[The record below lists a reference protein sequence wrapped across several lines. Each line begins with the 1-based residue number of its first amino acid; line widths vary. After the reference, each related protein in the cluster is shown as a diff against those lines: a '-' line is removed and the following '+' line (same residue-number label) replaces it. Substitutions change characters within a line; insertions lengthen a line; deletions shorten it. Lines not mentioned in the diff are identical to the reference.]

1 MRVRSLALWAALGVL
16 STSAAAL
23 AIPVPATPVQGTT
36 IRTEPTS
43 TTGGATQG
51 ELAHFTAGQTLTVD
65 ARLGHASMRRLVGA
79 GAQGETFVFASVTGA
94 DAATQTPTVNLA
106 LVIDRSGSMF
116 GKKIA
121 NAIAAAVGSV
131 DRMRDGDSVTVVSF
145 DTAASV
151 VVAPTRITP
160 SSRPSI
166 MAAIRNIR
174 LGGDTC
180 ISCGLETAMSQLE
193 SVPAPPS
200 GHDQVSRMILLSD
213 GEATHGIKDIPGV
226 RGLATRMRDR
236 GVTISTVGVD
246 VHFDEQFMSAIAVE
260 SNGRHYFV
268 ADPSGLQAIFTEEFE
283 SLEAALARDAELV
296 IDPAPG
302 VVVEEVFERSF
313 RREGNRIIV
322 PFGTFSARQEK
333 TVLMRVRAPI
343 DREGVQGVA
352 QMRLAYRDLIQKT
365 AGTCAGNLAFEVKTD
380 GTEQQGVDPFVGA
393 RIARS
398 HTAAALTTANSLFK
412 AGKID
417 AARATLA
424 QQQADLKKDETQ
436 ALNAAPAAPSK
447 ARGRNLNDDFK
458 AQEDAIAQAQ
468 AGFSA
473 PTATAAPGVAGGG
486 PSPPAAAPAPTNA
499 AGQGAVRQNQSK
511 ATDLAF

>member
-1 MRVRSLALWAALGVL
+1 MRVRSLALWAALGVV

-23 AIPVPATPVQGTT
+23 AIPVPVAPVQGNA
-36 IRTEPTS
+36 IQVEPTS
-43 TTGGATQG
+43 TTGAAAQG
-51 ELAHFTAGQTLTVD
+51 DLAHFTAGQTLTVD
-65 ARLGHASMRRLVGA
+65 ARLGHASMRRVVGT
-79 GAQGETFVFASVTGA
+79 GGQGETFVFASVTGA
-94 DAATQTPTVNLA
+94 DAATQTPAVNLA

-151 VVAPTRITP
+151 VVAPTRISP

-180 ISCGLETAMSQLE
+180 ISCGLETAMTQLE
-193 SVPAPPS
+193 SVPAPPA

-268 ADPSGLQAIFTEEFE
+268 ADASGLDKIFTEEFE

-296 IDPAPG
+296 IEPAPG

-333 TVLMRVRAPI
+333 TVLMRVRAPV

-352 QMRLAYRDLIQKT
+352 QMRLAYRDLLQKT
-365 AGTCAGNLAFEVKTD
+365 AGTCSGNLAFVVKTD
-380 GTEQQGVDPFVGA
+380 GTEQQGIDPFVGA
-393 RIARS
+393 RLARS

-412 AGKID
+412 SGNIA

-424 QQQADLKKDETQ
+424 QQQADLKKDEAQ
-436 ALNAAPAAPSK
+436 AFGAASAAPSK

-458 AQEDAIAQAQ
+458 DQEEAIAQAQ

-473 PTATAAPGVAGGG
+473 PPKSPSVAGGAS
-486 PSPPAAAPAPTNA
+486 PPPAAAPAPTNA